1 MNYIALYRKYRPN
14 GFDRVI
20 GQTEIKVALQNAISN
35 NSFSHAYLFSGPRGT
50 GKTSIAKIFAKSIN
64 CENLANGA
72 ACNNCSNCLEMN
84 QGLAVDVLEIDAAS
98 NNGVDEI
105 REIRNNVQLSPT
117 KAKYKVYIID
127 EIHMLTNSAFNALLK
142 TLEEPPK
149 HVIFILATTESHK
162 IPATIISRCQQ
173 YNFRK
178 ISKNELEHNL
188 INILNREQI
197 KFEELAIKE
206 IALLSDG
213 SARDSL
219 SILEQVVMFSNRNVT
234 LEAVNTIFAT
244 VSKQNKL
251 AILKNIF
258 ENNANEVLET
268 SKKLYFAGTDFELLS
283 ISLLDILKEIFEFK
297 QTNNLNFL
305 TTLSKNEAEIF
316 ANKLTSQEL
325 VNLIDLLT
333 DNLNKMKLAK
343 SQELYFELILLKALS
358 FFENNKKDLTEL
370 VLSDGIKD
378 VKMEQ
383 PEIKEQ
389 NIYPENNE
397 NIEIYSDNTIN
408 QNQGPVQNE
417 LFTTEQQESENRNNV
432 KIEQDD
438 IPMEGLFENSFIA
451 PADPDQFFAND
462 ENVQPE
468 ISTSENENN
477 IRNAELNQT
486 NSGFENNIVGITNLD
501 KYRDDIK
508 KRINIYSLTDINYS
522 VNQILN
528 ILVAA
533 NKENRQKF
541 ETFFNELIKTKDKKI
556 NFEKLISFYGVKYAA
571 GSDQG
576 LIIVT
581 STKPEANW
589 ISHEMSDWEFRNKL
603 FEYFDSDFVIIALS
617 ENEWSNI
624 KGDYLKLRQA
634 NKLPTVTLVDVEE
647 FYQNLLIKQ
656 IDDYESHKEA
666 IETGKQ
672 IFDNIK
678 IID

>member
-1 MNYIALYRKYRPN
+1 MNYISLYRKYRPN

-64 CENLANGA
+64 CENLVSGV
-72 ACNNCSNCLEMN
+72 ACNNCINCLEMN
-84 QGLAVDVLEIDAAS
+84 QGFAVDVLEIDAAS

-178 ISKNELEHNL
+178 ISKSELEQNL
-188 INILNREQI
+188 INILNHEQI

-268 SKKLYFAGTDFELLS
+268 SKKLYFAGTDFELLA

-305 TTLSKNEAEIF
+305 TILSKTEAEIF
-316 ANKLTSQEL
+316 ANKLTSKEL
-325 VNLIDLLT
+325 VSLIDLLT

-358 FFENNKKDLTEL
+358 FFEDNKKDLTDL
-370 VLSDGIKD
+370 VLSNGIKD
-378 VKMEQ
+378 FKMVQ

-389 NIYPENNE
+389 NIYPESNK
-397 NIEIYSDNTIN
+397 NIKIYSKNNIKHNQEPVDNN
-408 QNQGPVQNE
+408 
-417 LFTTEQQESENRNNV
+417 LFTAEQQQAEIKDNV
-432 KIEQDD
+432 EIEQED

-451 PADPDQFFAND
+451 PADPDQFFTNE
-462 ENVQPE
+462 ENVETGIPA
-468 ISTSENENN
+468 SEKVIIKNE
-477 IRNAELNQT
+477 ELNET
-486 NSGFENNIVGITNLD
+486 NSGFENNIAGITNLD

-508 KRINIYSLTDINYS
+508 KRINIYNFTDINYS

-533 NKENRQKF
+533 NKENREKF

-556 NFEKLISFYGVKYAA
+556 NFEKLISFYGVKYTAA
-571 GSDQG
+571 SDQG

-624 KGDYLKLRQA
+624 KGDYLKLRQV